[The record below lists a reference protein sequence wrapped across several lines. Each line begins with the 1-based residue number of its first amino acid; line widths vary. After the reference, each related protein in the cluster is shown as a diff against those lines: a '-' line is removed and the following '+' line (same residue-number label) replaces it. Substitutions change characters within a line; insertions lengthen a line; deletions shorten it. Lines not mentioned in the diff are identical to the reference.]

1 MSSCRVVGGVGT
13 VVAGFGVWLLYHIE
27 AHWMSTLK
35 PVDPILFCCIQL
47 APLSF
52 LQDGDAGNLEV
63 VIDASV
69 MVVHGENPVGVSR
82 SVSRDPMFEG
92 SHSLSHVVCAR
103 AFPAL

>member
-1 MSSCRVVGGVGT
+1 MGGVGK
-13 VVAGFGVWLLYHIE
+13 VVAGFGVWLICHIE
-27 AHWMSTLK
+27 ACWISTLK

-47 APLSF
+47 APLAF
-52 LQDGDAGNLEV
+52 LQDGDAGILEG

-82 SVSRDPMFEG
+82 SVSHDPVFEG
-92 SHSLSHVVCAR
+92 SYSLSHVVCAR

>member
-1 MSSCRVVGGVGT
+1 MGGVGK
-13 VVAGFGVWLLYHIE
+13 VVAGFGVWLICHIE
-27 AHWMSTLK
+27 ACWISTLK

-47 APLSF
+47 VPLAF
-52 LQDGDAGNLEV
+52 LQDGDAGILKG

-82 SVSRDPMFEG
+82 SVSHDPVFEG
-92 SHSLSHVVCAR
+92 SYSLSHVVCAR